1 MTKRNLFC
9 SSLVLAL
16 SLAAC
21 TTEPPAQPV
30 EVGLSSSLRPQ
41 GANVVAGSAPI
52 TISLRSV
59 PSGQTVSW
67 SASPAG
73 VGTLVG
79 NGSSATYTPPPSIAQ
94 STNVTVTAQLSNGGS
109 GSLALTVVSKGVTPP
124 PAPSPTPPAP
134 TPPAPTPPAPTPPAP
149 SSDAT
154 AYLNAINAVRAVGR
168 NCGSTTYPA
177 APALKWNAKL
187 ETAALLHSQDMATQ
201 DYFSH
206 TGKNG
211 SQPWDRMT
219 AAGYAWRAAAEN
231 IAAGQPDLASVM
243 DGWVKS
249 PGHCAN
255 LMSVAYTE
263 VGMAKATNS
272 SAAYR
277 IYWTQN
283 FGAPR

>member
-1 MTKRNLFC
+1 MNKRNLFF
-9 SSLVLAL
+9 SSLILSL

-21 TTEPPAQPV
+21 TTEPPAQFV
-30 EVGLSSSLRPQ
+30 NVSLSSSLRPQ
-41 GANVVAGSAPI
+41 GANVSAGGAPI
-52 TISLRSV
+52 TISLRSL

-79 NGSSATYTPPPSIAQ
+79 NGSSATYTPPPSISQ
-94 STNVTVTAQLSNGGS
+94 STNVTITARLSNGGA
-109 GSLALTVVSKGVTPP
+109 GSLTLTVVPKSVTPP

-134 TPPAPTPPAPTPPAP
+134 TPPAP

-154 AYLNAINAVRAVGR
+154 AFLNAINAVRAVGR
-168 NCGSTTYPA
+168 NCGSTAYAA

-187 ETAALLHSQDMATQ
+187 ETAALLHSQDMANQ
-201 DYFSH
+201 NYFSH

-231 IAAGQPDLASVM
+231 IAAGQPDLMSVM

-272 SAAYR
+272 VSEYR

-283 FGAPR
+283 FGTPR

>member
-1 MTKRNLFC
+1 MTKQNLFW

-16 SLAAC
+16 SLVAC
-21 TTEPPAQPV
+21 TSEPPTQPG
-30 EVGLSSSLRPQ
+30 EISLSSSLRPQ
-41 GANVVAGSAPI
+41 GANVIAGGSPI

-67 SASPAG
+67 SASPTG
-73 VGTLVG
+73 IGTLAP
-79 NGSSATYTPPPSIAQ
+79 NGSSVTYTPPVSIAQ
-94 STNVTVTAQLSNGGS
+94 ATNVTVTARLSGGGS
-109 GSLALTVVSKGVTPP
+109 GSLTLTVVPKSATPTP
-124 PAPSPTPPAP
+124 PPAP
-134 TPPAPTPPAPTPPAP
+134 TPPSPPAP

-154 AYLNAINAVRAVGR
+154 AFLNAINAVRATAR
-168 NCGSTTYPA
+168 NCGSTAYPA

-187 ETAALLHSQDMATQ
+187 EAAALLHSQDMANQ
-201 DYFSH
+201 NYFSH

-231 IAAGQPDLASVM
+231 IAAGQPDLTTVM

-249 PGHCAN
+249 SGHCAN
-255 LMSVAYTE
+255 LMSAAYTE
-263 VGMAKATNS
+263 IGMAKATNS
-272 SAAYR
+272 GSDYR
-277 IYWTQN
+277 IYWTQD

>member
-1 MTKRNLFC
+1 MTKRNLF
-9 SSLVLAL
+9 L
-16 SLAAC
+16 SGLILMLSFAAC
-21 TTEPPAQPV
+21 TSEPPAQSG
-30 EVGLSSSLRPQ
+30 EVSLSSSLKPQ
-41 GANVVAGSAPI
+41 GANLAAGSAPI

-59 PSGQTVSW
+59 PSGQTVGW

-79 NGSSATYTPPPSIAQ
+79 NGSSATYTPPLSIVQ
-94 STNVTVTAQLSNGGS
+94 PTNVTITAQLSGGGS
-109 GSLALTVVSKGVTPP
+109 GSLTLTVAPKSVTPP
-124 PAPSPTPPAP
+124 PVPPSPTPPV
-134 TPPAPTPPAPTPPAP
+134 P

-168 NCGSTTYPA
+168 NCGSSTYVA
-177 APALKWNAKL
+177 VPALKWNAKL
-187 ETAALLHSQDMATQ
+187 ETAALLHSQDMASQ
-201 DYFSH
+201 NYFSH

-219 AAGYAWRAAAEN
+219 AAGYVWRAAAEN
-231 IAAGQPDLASVM
+231 IAAGQPDLLSVM

-255 LMSVAYTE
+255 LMSAAYTE

-272 SAAYR
+272 SSDYR

>member
-1 MTKRNLFC
+1 MTKRHLFL

-21 TTEPPAQPV
+21 TTEPPIQPG

-41 GANVVAGSAPI
+41 GMNVTAGGAPI

-73 VGTLVG
+73 VGTLIG
-79 NGSSATYTPPPSIAQ
+79 SGSSATYTPPSSISQ
-94 STNVTVTAQLSNGGS
+94 STNVTITARLSGGGS
-109 GSLALTVVSKGVTPP
+109 GSLTLTVVPNSVTPP
-124 PAPSPTPPAP
+124 PAPPS
-134 TPPAPTPPAPTPPAP
+134 PTPPAPTPPAP

-154 AYLNAINAVRAVGR
+154 AFLNAINAVRAVGR
-168 NCGSTTYPA
+168 NCGSTAYAA

-187 ETAALLHSQDMATQ
+187 ETAALLHSQDMANQ
-201 DYFSH
+201 NYFGH

-219 AAGYAWRAAAEN
+219 AAGYMWRTAAEN
-231 IAAGQPDLASVM
+231 IAAGQPDLTSVM

-255 LMSVAYTE
+255 LMSAAYTE
-263 VGMAKATNS
+263 IGMAKATNS
-272 SAAYR
+272 SSDYR
-277 IYWTQN
+277 IYWTQD
-283 FGAPR
+283 FGTPR

>member
-1 MTKRNLFC
+1 MTKRNLVW

-21 TTEPPAQPV
+21 TTEPPVQPG
-30 EVGLSSSLRPQ
+30 EIGLSSSVRPQ
-41 GANVVAGSAPI
+41 GANVPAGGAPI
-52 TISLRSV
+52 TISLASL

-73 VGTLVG
+73 VGTLTAS
-79 NGSSATYTPPPSIAQ
+79 GSSATYTPPPSISQ
-94 STNVTVTAQLSNGGS
+94 STNVTVTARLSSGGS
-109 GSLALTVVSKGVTPP
+109 GSLTLTVVPKSVTPP

-134 TPPAPTPPAPTPPAP
+134 AP

-154 AYLNAINAVRAVGR
+154 AFLNAINAVRAVGR
-168 NCGSTTYPA
+168 NCGSTAYPA

-187 ETAALLHSQDMATQ
+187 ETAALLHSQDMANQ
-201 DYFSH
+201 NYFGH

-231 IAAGQPDLASVM
+231 IAAGQPDLTAVM

-255 LMSVAYTE
+255 LMSTAQVE
-263 VGMAKATNS
+263 IGMAKATNS
-272 SAAYR
+272 SSDYR